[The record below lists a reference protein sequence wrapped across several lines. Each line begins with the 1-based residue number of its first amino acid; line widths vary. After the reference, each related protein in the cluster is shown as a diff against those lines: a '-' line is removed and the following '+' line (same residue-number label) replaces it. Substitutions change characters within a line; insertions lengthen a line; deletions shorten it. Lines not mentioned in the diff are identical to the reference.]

1 MQRIDV
7 CIRLPET
14 RNRVSDP
21 LRVGYFSASAVLAA
35 ADFAAHGLAVTA
47 EPVASSAAQ
56 FRSLTDGAYDLVLTS
71 PDNVAAYRFGSH
83 NPLGERLDVRIVR
96 AVDGG
101 LGLALLAGPGIDT
114 PERLRRRRLGVDV
127 PESGFAFWL
136 YDILAAHGLRRD
148 ADYEVVA
155 LGATPR
161 RAVALAEGR
170 CDATLLYGGLTI
182 AARDSGCVVLGRL
195 SEHVQPYL
203 GTVLAGSV
211 PWLSAHADLVTRF
224 CAAWRDAAESVLAL
238 PADADL
244 IRRTYDVSAAAADEL
259 RRVLHDP
266 HEGVLVDGVVNAA
279 ALDNV
284 LALRRRHG
292 RPDAVA
298 DLTATL
304 AAANGDVLATG
315 LVDPAYC

>member
-1 MQRIDV
+1 MS
-7 CIRLPET
+7 E
-14 RNRVSDP
+14 S

-35 ADFAAHGLAVTA
+35 ADDGGFAAHGLSVTA
-47 EPVASSAAQ
+47 EPVTSSAAQ
-56 FRSLTDGAYDLVLTS
+56 FRSLTGGEYDLVLTS

-101 LGLALLAGPGIDT
+101 LGLALLARAGIGS
-114 PERLRRRRLGVDV
+114 PAGLRGRRVGVDV

-136 YDILAAHGLRRD
+136 YDILAANGLRRD
-148 ADYEVVA
+148 VDYEVVA

-182 AARDSGCVVLGRL
+182 AARAAGCAVLGRL
-195 SEHVQPYL
+195 SEHIHPYL
-203 GTVLAGSV
+203 ATVLAGST
-211 PWLSAHADLVTRF
+211 PWLDAHADVVTRF
-224 CAAWRDAAESVLAL
+224 CAAWREAADRVLGL
-238 PADADL
+238 PADAAL
-244 IRRTYDVSAAAADEL
+244 VGRTYDVTGDAAEEMV
-259 RRVLHDP
+259 RVLHDP
-266 HEGVLVDGVVNAA
+266 HEGVIADGKVNAA

-298 DLTATL
+298 DLDGAL
-304 AAANGDVLATG
+304 SAANGDVLQTG
-315 LVDPAYC
+315 IVDPRYL

>member
-1 MQRIDV
+1 MSE
-7 CIRLPET
+7 L
-14 RNRVSDP
+14 

-35 ADFAAHGLAVTA
+35 ADFAAHGLSVSA
-47 EPVASSAAQ
+47 EPVTSSAAQ
-56 FRSLTDGAYDLVLTS
+56 FRSLTGGEYDLVLTS

-83 NPLGERLDVRIVR
+83 NPLEERLDVRIVR

-101 LGLALLAGPGIDT
+101 LGLALLARAGIGS
-114 PERLRRRRLGVDV
+114 PERLRGLRVGVDV

-182 AARDSGCVVLGRL
+182 AARNAGCVVLGRL
-195 SEHVQPYL
+195 SEHVHPYL
-203 GTVLAGSV
+203 ATVLAGSA
-211 PWLSAHADLVTRF
+211 PWLDSHSAVVTRF
-224 CAAWRDAAESVLAL
+224 CAAWRSAAERVLGL
-238 PADADL
+238 PADDGL
-244 IRRTYDVSAAAADEL
+244 LRRTYDVTGSAADEL

-266 HEGVLVDGVVNAA
+266 KEGLIVDGAVNAA

-292 RPDAVA
+292 RPAAVA
-298 DLTATL
+298 DLE
-304 AAANGDVLATG
+304 AALSSADGDVLATG
-315 LVDPAYC
+315 LVDPRCT

>member
-1 MQRIDV
+1 
-7 CIRLPET
+7 
-14 RNRVSDP
+14 VSEP

-35 ADFAAHGLAVTA
+35 ADFAAHGLSVTT

-56 FRSLTDGAYDLVLTS
+56 FRSLTAGEYDLVLTS

-101 LGLALLAGPGIDT
+101 LGLALLAGAGIDSLAGV
-114 PERLRRRRLGVDV
+114 RGRRVGVDV

-136 YDILAAHGLRRD
+136 YDILAAAGLRRD
-148 ADYEVVA
+148 VDYEVVA

-182 AARDSGCVVLGRL
+182 AARAAGGAVLGRL
-195 SEHVQPYL
+195 SEHVHPYL
-203 GTVLAGSV
+203 GTVLAGST
-211 PWLSAHADLVTRF
+211 PWLDAHADTVARF
-224 CAAWRDAAESVLAL
+224 TAAWREAADRVLAL
-238 PADADL
+238 PATDEL
-244 IRRTYDVSAAAADEL
+244 IKQTYDVTGDAADEM

-266 HEGVLVDGVVNAA
+266 REGIVADGVVNAA

-298 DLTATL
+298 DLNTAL
-304 AAANGDVLATG
+304 AAANGDLLATG
-315 LVDPAYC
+315 IVGN